1 MPELLLLVATIL
13 GPALAVYWLVMRYC
27 GNGHDF
33 RSKALSVFELHTE
46 HGLIEQG
53 LLWLAIGIPL
63 SLGLAFGGWA
73 WSGYEVSLTAAGY
86 KTFFEISLLPLAIM
100 SISLPLA
107 GLVSRIHSTQQAA
120 NQIILSRTKNN
131 LDAYYAH
138 RKALFEYFKEFDDLV
153 YFGKFKFPYKVHPV
167 LHKRFF
173 LGSPEG
179 GTPVMNEETFNR
191 VERFITGASRS
202 LRKVLE
208 GTCADPLTFYLD
220 AGKEIYFAAETLHI
234 STIHREMRERGVYV
248 RHSRG
253 DGAPT
258 FGTSTLAT
266 LAALRFCKNFYDN
279 LCDFSGRNRMT
290 LGSELEDV
298 FQKTEFWL
306 NKGKFIEALHEG
318 PIAELVASGRASL
331 GDNHPS
337 LQSSTAS

>member
-1 MPELLLLVATIL
+1 MLELLLLVSTIL
-13 GPALAVYWLVMRYC
+13 GPALAVFWLVMRYC
-27 GNGHDF
+27 GEGPDF

-86 KTFFEISLLPLAIM
+86 KTFFEISLLPIAIM

-120 NQIILSRTKNN
+120 NQITLSRTKNH

-153 YFGKFKFPYKVHPV
+153 YFGQYTFSYKVHPV

-173 LGSPEG
+173 LGSPEA
-179 GTPVMNEETFNR
+179 GTPVINEERFNR
-191 VERFITGASRS
+191 VERFITGAARS
-202 LRKVLE
+202 LRGVLE
-208 GTCADPLTFYLD
+208 GSCTDSLTFYLE
-220 AGKEIYFAAETLHI
+220 AGKDIYFAAETLHI

-248 RHSRG
+248 RYPRG

-266 LAALRFCKNFYDN
+266 LAALRFCKNLYDN
-279 LCDFSGRNRMT
+279 LCDFSGRSRMT
-290 LGSELEDV
+290 LTPELEEV
-298 FQKTEFWL
+298 FHKTEFWL
-306 NKGKFIEALHEG
+306 DKGRFIEALHEG
-318 PIAELVASGRASL
+318 PIAELVANGRASL

-337 LQSSTAS
+337 RQSSPAI